1 MICLDNLSPEDLL
14 LLSNA
19 VAISLSK
26 DKDVNEI
33 NVLGN
38 FLVGTGS
45 LMLIIAA
52 QQQLLLSSKQD
63 NTTT

>member
-26 DKDVNEI
+26 DKDANEI

-38 FLVGTGS
+38 FLIGIGS
-45 LMLIIAA
+45 LMTLISA
-52 QQQLLLSSKQD
+52 QQQLLLSSKED
-63 NTTT
+63 NTTP

>member
-14 LLSNA
+14 LLSNT

-26 DKDVNEI
+26 DKDANEI

-38 FLVGTGS
+38 FLIGIGS
-45 LMLIIAA
+45 LMTLIAA
-52 QQQLLLSSKQD
+52 QQQLLLSSKED
-63 NTTT
+63 NTTP

>member
-14 LLSNA
+14 LLSNT

-26 DKDVNEI
+26 DKDANEI

-38 FLVGTGS
+38 FLVGIGS
-45 LMLIIAA
+45 LMTLIAA
-52 QQQLLLSSKQD
+52 QQQLLLSSKED
-63 NTTT
+63 NTTP